1 MTEVNFIDPW
11 MVVSDIRTNQE
22 KIDRIAALSE
32 RIKPVVLRNGALRP
46 ILHRDIFDSSF
57 VWDLDK
63 ETADYEA
70 EGLAPIE
77 DITTYHVY
85 GFIGLF
91 KPSIAEVIACI
102 PERLI
107 NSVAAFEFISAVE
120 PLGVVSK
127 EDRRCLSDGYHIA
140 TMRLYRKIGDGNE

>member
-1 MTEVNFIDPW
+1 MSEVNLIDPW
-11 MVVSDIRTNQE
+11 MAVSDIRTNRE
-22 KIDRIAALSE
+22 KRDRITSLSE

-46 ILHRDIFDSSF
+46 ILHDDVFNSSF
-57 VWDLDK
+57 LWDHDS
-63 ETADYEA
+63 ETASCEA
-70 EGLAPIE
+70 TGLTPIE

-127 EDRRCLSDGYHIA
+127 EDRWCLSAGYHIA